1 MDLGLDARCQGQHDE
16 VLKACSHE
24 TGRFRH
30 HLQHHEKHMQV
41 ISSDAHPVQLSFNF
55 LRKGFA
61 YVISVRFYVS
71 SDKGVFLTCCA
82 FCVSNTIFEALKTQ
96 EEELQ
101 QAEDKLRQAG
111 SGVWIYGEVLRT
123 NLVMSGM
130 QFSVPS
136 REHWKYCR
144 VLHLAQ
150 EAKVISKNLDGETL
164 ERKAFLKFTILVVNF
179 RIREIFL
186 PLVT

>member
-1 MDLGLDARCQGQHDE
+1 MLSRSDSMFLQTKVFFPAE
-16 VLKACSHE
+16 VLC
-24 TGRFRH
+24 
-30 HLQHHEKHMQV
+30 
-41 ISSDAHPVQLSFNF
+41 SDALSI
-55 LRKGFA
+55 
-61 YVISVRFYVS
+61 ISANS
-71 SDKGVFLTCCA
+71 LTSRHA

-123 NLVMSGM
+123 NLTMSDM
-130 QFSVPS
+130 QFAVPS
-136 REHWKYCR
+136 KEHWKYCR

-164 ERKAFLKFTILVVNF
+164 ERKAFLKFTRLVVNF
-179 RIREIFL
+179 RIREICL